1 MHQHHGHLHPNDEDQ
16 KNLLIVILH
25 CIVGAAGHLNMSAGR
40 EDIEWII
47 LDTHLSVGHHH
58 HHHHHCYCT
67 VCHHHRHIVLADS
80 VTSSASQWLVVV
92 FIVPIEIKE
101 RGTHF
106 TLPQVLLIWGEV
118 SWAPQA
124 VTIAMTGRSPSLRS
138 EKRKR
143 RRKKTFLCVHIYCLW
158 KFWLDKLI
166 ANANIALWRTP
177 PKIFFALFK
186 LRACSQS
193 EPSKVFKV
201 QRGASK
207 VLAGISHQ
215 RPELADNSTWSMG
228 VSGTLGC
235 VSPTVPTWLK
245 LTTMNYSSA
254 PLQKY
259 GSAPST
265 KV

>member
-58 HHHHHCYCT
+58 HHHNHHCYCT
-67 VCHHHRHIVLADS
+67 VCHHHRHKVLADS

-143 RRKKTFLCVHIYCLW
+143 RKKRHFYVVTFIVYES
-158 KFWLDKLI
+158 F
-166 ANANIALWRTP
+166 
-177 PKIFFALFK
+177 
-186 LRACSQS
+186 
-193 EPSKVFKV
+193 
-201 QRGASK
+201 
-207 VLAGISHQ
+207 
-215 RPELADNSTWSMG
+215 
-228 VSGTLGC
+228 
-235 VSPTVPTWLK
+235 
-245 LTTMNYSSA
+245 
-254 PLQKY
+254 
-259 GSAPST
+259 GSIN
-265 KV
+265 